1 MEEVK
6 NDIVEQKLEEGNKEQ
21 ALRNEI
27 VAVEKKTLSEVNVG
41 DIEFTIDKSK
51 SYEEQAED
59 VVGAMATAAA
69 VSDKETADDLAEK
82 KAEELKA
89 KASKKLKAAQ
99 TDDINAETD
108 KEEAERVRNEA
119 VLQTF
124 GITKHLP
131 NWLLR
136 IMVVIFSPIYI
147 LLTVIIGIPCGVIKV
162 LIENID
168 NILVRYEST
177 KTTYKP
183 KIRVTVWII
192 FGIIILGGVSL
203 VVFKCLNKI

>member
-1 MEEVK
+1 
-6 NDIVEQKLEEGNKEQ
+6 
-21 ALRNEI
+21 
-27 VAVEKKTLSEVNVG
+27 
-41 DIEFTIDKSK
+41 
-51 SYEEQAED
+51 
-59 VVGAMATAAA
+59 MATAAA